1 MPGVS
6 VSVSGLVCVLGLVL
20 VLIGCCVCCVVCCV
34 VAAAAAV
41 AVAVA
46 SASGRRY
53 LVLTALACTSC
64 FLVLAPGSSGAGT
77 G

>member
-1 MPGVS
+1 
-6 VSVSGLVCVLGLVL
+6 
-20 VLIGCCVCCVVCCV
+20 
-34 VAAAAAV
+34 
-41 AVAVA
+41 
-46 SASGRRY
+46 